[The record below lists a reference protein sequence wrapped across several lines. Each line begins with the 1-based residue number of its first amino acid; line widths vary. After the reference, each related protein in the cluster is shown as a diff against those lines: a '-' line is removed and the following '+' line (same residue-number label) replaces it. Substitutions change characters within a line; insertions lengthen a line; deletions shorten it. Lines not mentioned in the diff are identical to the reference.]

1 MYTSF
6 GIEFCSNS
14 TRWDDILK
22 GPSTAASLAH
32 VRKILRFKDQLG
44 GPAAEAAKV
53 ARDKIVPEQSLDE
66 TCPVGQWP
74 QAAE

>member
-1 MYTSF
+1 MHASF

-14 TRWDDILK
+14 TRWDDILE

-32 VRKILRFKDQLG
+32 VRKILRFRDQPG
-44 GPAAEAAKV
+44 GPASEAAKD
-53 ARDKIVPEQSLDE
+53 AREIIPEQSVDE
-66 TCPVGQWP
+66 YCQAGPLP